1 MKRILLLLTM
11 LFLVLGCSSNDD
23 TESPPPPPENIFEGN
38 VLLTSQQEV
47 NDFGAEQYTEITGIL
62 GINDGFNLEDQ
73 DIVSLAPLSTLTR
86 TGNIRIDTSPLLL
99 NLDGLN
105 NITQTGSLHII
116 HCDNLESLSGL
127 EGITA
132 VGIDSSIDFKGLW
145 IRFNPSLTSIEALQN
160 TTTVHSINIA
170 GNYSLTSLNG
180 LENITEVTSDFIN
193 DFAGINIGGTIIDIP
208 AEEPG
213 NTSLA
218 DLCAL
223 QTLMSSPSFLPDS
236 YTVNRNLYNPTI
248 EDILSGNCN
257 L

>member
-23 TESPPPPPENIFEGN
+23 TESPPPPPENIFEGD
-38 VLLTSQQEV
+38 VILTSQLQV
-47 NDFGAEQYTEITGIL
+47 NEFGANNYTGITGRLMIQDDFPNNL
-62 GINDGFNLEDQ
+62 TITTFEPLMSLTKVGNINISYCDLITDLQGFNN
-73 DIVSLAPLSTLTR
+73 V
-86 TGNIRIDTSPLLL
+86 
-99 NLDGLN
+99 
-105 NITQTGSLHII
+105 TQTGSFHIN
-116 HCDNLESLSGL
+116 HCDSLESLSGL
-127 EGITA
+127 EGMTQI
-132 VGIDSSIDFKGLW
+132 GIDPAVDFKALW
-145 IRFNPSLTSIEALQN
+145 IHYNESLASIEALANLN
-160 TTTVHSINIA
+160 TIHSLSIA
-170 GNYSLTSLNG
+170 GNYSLQTLDG
-180 LENITEVTSDFIN
+180 LENITEVTGDFIN

-248 EDILSGNCN
+248 EDILIGNCS